1 MPVYLVEAPVRLHP
15 LQWLVGQI
23 AGLPSLHL
31 PHFEW
36 IQHAKNPPLLFEEI
50 LLMVVLP
57 LNVQVMAIPPFQ
69 WEPDWKLPD
78 PLSIDAVVEQEG
90 KRLRQLAAVQHP
102 HHHQERIYEGMSS
115 VLFEG
120 VQWVWSLK
128 IAHDSILMG
137 C

>member
-1 MPVYLVEAPVRLHP
+1 VD
-15 LQWLVGQI
+15 QI
-23 AGLPSLHL
+23 AGLLSLHL

-36 IQHAKNPPLLFEEI
+36 IQHEKNSPLLSEEV
-50 LLMVVLP
+50 LLVFALP

-69 WEPDWKLPD
+69 WEPDWKLPG
-78 PLSIDAVVEQEG
+78 PLSVDAAVEQEG
-90 KRLRQLAAVQHP
+90 KRLRRLAAVQYLHRR
-102 HHHQERIYEGMSS
+102 QGRTYEGTSS

-128 IAHDSILMG
+128 IAHDSILME